1 MDEYAFWNVVTPTP
15 LPLTNVPGLC
25 SYPLAHGKSS
35 HLPHIQLWYFPA
47 NKDYSRSVPYS

>member
-35 HLPHIQLWYFPA
+35 HLPHIQLWHFPA